1 MKIRVNPW
9 LISMM
14 GLESKRGLV
23 AEGLHLVMHALH
35 AGRLSPDDF
44 AYGGRQGTRKGLLVS
59 VFRDI
64 LSVFQ
69 PIEHGMIIAA
79 ERDFCIHPR
88 TMQRT
93 LG

>member
-1 MKIRVNPW
+1 MIFYLCALGLSRFG
-9 LISMM
+9 LI
-14 GLESKRGLV
+14 

-35 AGRLSPDDF
+35 AGRLTPDDF
-44 AYGGRQGTRKGLLVS
+44 AYGRRQGTRKGFLVS

-64 LSVFQ
+64 LSVLE
-69 PIEHGMIIAA
+69 PVEHSMIIAA